1 MRQQSVVTLDPI
13 SQTRKKQDSV
23 MGRLFKTRHF
33 AGKSIKKEIPY
44 GHYMFCGKQGGGKT
58 LSALWYMEFLKKKFE
73 KQGWKIENIYSNVPL
88 NITCKPISKAVLFP
102 TIYNMPAYNRT
113 DKIINFIFID
123 EIQSYFPKDFADR
136 QTKDM
141 IGQLVGC
148 FSQLRKRHIFLLST
162 AQVYGRLDKNLR
174 EQCLYMVNCRKSKIT
189 NRIVNDF
196 IDGDDVMCDD
206 LGRWSGIASKIYV
219 HGLPKIKY
227 DSSYLIKN

>member
-13 SQTRKKQDSV
+13 SQTRKRQDSV
-23 MGRLFKTRHF
+23 IGRLFKTRHF
-33 AGKSIKKEIPY
+33 GGKSIKKEIAY

-58 LSALWYMEFLKKKFE
+58 ASALWYLERLKSSYSKK
-73 KQGWKIENIYSNVPL
+73 GWSVGTIYSNVPL
-88 NITCKPISKAVLFP
+88 NIACKPISKATLFP
-102 TIYNMPAYNRT
+102 IIYNMPAYKRS
-113 DKIINFIFID
+113 DKIINIIFID

-148 FSQLRKRHIFLLST
+148 FSQLRKRHVFVLST

-174 EQCLYMVNCRKSKIT
+174 EQCLFMINCRKSKIS

-196 IDGDDVMCDD
+196 IDADDIMCDD

-219 HGLPKIKY
+219 HGLSKIKY
-227 DSSYLIKN
+227 DSSYLIKS